1 MAGTAEQTREHWRVG
16 MVIGGKYALLSLR
29 GEGGEGP
36 LFEAQNTWTGRRV
49 AIKLLHPR
57 HGGNEASIARF
68 LDQYRRRYSK

>member
-1 MAGTAEQTREHWRVG
+1 MIEPADARDTQHWRVG

-49 AIKLLHPR
+49 AIKLLHPSTAGTSTR
-57 HGGNEASIARF
+57 SRGSSS
-68 LDQYRRRYSK
+68 RRAPPR